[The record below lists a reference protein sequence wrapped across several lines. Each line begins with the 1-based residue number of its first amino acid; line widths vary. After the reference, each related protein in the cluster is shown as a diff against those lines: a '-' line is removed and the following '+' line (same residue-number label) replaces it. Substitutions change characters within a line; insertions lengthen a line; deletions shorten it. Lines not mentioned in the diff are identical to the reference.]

1 MREVKDK
8 ELDGYSYDGVGA
20 SFELLALRQ
29 LERLPS
35 YFDVTGYKV
44 DISNDGKGN
53 TVSEASVSLVI
64 DGETVQGKGTGNG
77 PINALDMALR
87 SDLKRYAMAIDT
99 MRLIDFKVRILNT
112 GTEAVTRVTIESV
125 DDSGDSWRTIGV
137 NPNIIVASFEA
148 LNDAV
153 VYKLFKDGVSAVPE
167 TA

>member
-1 MREVKDK
+1 MKKYNVCIVGIGAVGKEMVRLLRKREFPIEK
-8 ELDGYSYDGVGA
+8 LTI
-20 SFELLALRQ
+20 LARSDRQ
-29 LERLPS
+29 E
-35 YFDVTGYKV
+35 
-44 DISNDGKGN
+44 
-53 TVSEASVSLVI
+53 VI
-64 DGETVQGKGTGNG
+64 DGETVEGKGTGNG

-87 SDLKRYAMAIDT
+87 GDLKRYAKTIDT

-125 DDSGDSWRTIGV
+125 DDAGDSWRTIGV
-137 NPNIIVASFEA
+137 NPNIVVASFEA